1 MPPCYLCGL
10 GGDWVGML
18 RADVPTDVG
27 VLDRRLH
34 RCARWAGTVPSA
46 LPVLVFSACPAGV
59 RGLVT
64 MAGWGLVV
72 PVLYYTVVLRTS
84 EKRSRMLAAASL
96 SVDSW
101 DGTYLR
107 YLFV

>member
-64 MAGWGLVV
+64 MAGWGVGSACA
-72 PVLYYTVVLRTS
+72 VLYCGVEDLR
-84 EKRSRMLAAASL
+84 EEE
-96 SVDSW
+96 
-101 DGTYLR
+101 
-107 YLFV
+107 